1 MTGASGLH
9 DSLSSMGFLEL
20 GLAFV
25 ALVSYCLLLNG
36 SLRGRA
42 RVICGA
48 LAVIAAGLLV
58 VLTDPWMNGMILVA
72 AGVATIGLFVAIAW
86 GVSVACGFPVLRAP
100 AAEVEPEAP
109 FTLPSEL
116 PPEPA
121 AVSRRPSSPAHST

>member
-1 MTGASGLH
+1 MTEANGLH

-25 ALVSYCLLLNG
+25 GLVCYCLLLNG

-42 RVICGA
+42 RLVCGT
-48 LAVIAAGLLV
+48 LAVTAAGLLV

-72 AGVATIGLFVAIAW
+72 AGIATIGIFVAIAW
-86 GVSVACGFPVLRAP
+86 GVSAACGFPVLRTP
-100 AAEVEPEAP
+100 AAEAEAP

-116 PPEPA
+116 PPGPS
-121 AVSRRPSSPAHST
+121 AVPRRPSSPAHST